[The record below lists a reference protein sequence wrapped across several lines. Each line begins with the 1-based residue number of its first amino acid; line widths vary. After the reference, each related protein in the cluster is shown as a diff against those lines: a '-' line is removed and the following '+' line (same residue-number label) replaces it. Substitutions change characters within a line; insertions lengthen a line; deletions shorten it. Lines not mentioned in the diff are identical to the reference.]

1 MRSLISL
8 ICLSLLLHG
17 CGGGSTSV
25 FIGFEWGSCD
35 FDRGRWAHADRFER
49 GCMMSSFLDSYY
61 FVGMPV
67 VEVKLLLGEP
77 FTHVDFEH
85 PAYLVA
91 QRAADGSLGREQ
103 LLVFVIDRISGR
115 VLEVQLRPLA

>member
-17 CGGGSTSV
+17 CGGGSAV

-35 FDRGRWAHADRFER
+35 FDRDRWAYADRFER

-67 VEVKLLLGEP
+67 VEVALLLGEP
-77 FTHVDFEH
+77 FTHVDHAH

-91 QRAADGSLGREQ
+91 QRAPGGSLGREQ
-103 LLVFVIDRISGR
+103 LLVFFIDRITGR
-115 VLEVQLRPLA
+115 VVEVQLRPLA